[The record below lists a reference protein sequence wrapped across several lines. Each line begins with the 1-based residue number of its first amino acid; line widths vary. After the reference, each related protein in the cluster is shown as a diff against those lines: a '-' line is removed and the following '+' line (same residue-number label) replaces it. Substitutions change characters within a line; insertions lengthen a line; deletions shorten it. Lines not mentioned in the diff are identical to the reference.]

1 MELEETSENVY
12 TAFVE
17 DEEFILN
24 YMDSPPP
31 SMSIAEYD
39 RDSESALG
47 KLDGMGETFPMVKPM
62 RSPMPGTIQEVF
74 VSAGDIFEEGD
85 QICLLESMKMQQ
97 IIRAE
102 SHGTVKEVKV
112 SQGEAILD
120 GAVILNY
127 V

>member
-1 MELEETSENVY
+1 VELEETSENVY

-24 YMDSPPP
+24 YMDSAPS
-31 SMSIAEYD
+31 SMSVAEDD
-39 RDSESALG
+39 RDSESVLG
-47 KLDGMGETFPMVKPM
+47 KLDGMGEISPMVKPM

-74 VSAGDIFEEGD
+74 VSVGDKFEEGD

-97 IIRAE
+97 IIRSE

>member
-24 YMDSPPP
+24 YMDSHPP
-31 SMSIAEYD
+31 SMSVAEDD
-39 RDSESALG
+39 RDSESVLG
-47 KLDGMGETFPMVKPM
+47 KLDGMGEISPMVKPM

-74 VSAGDIFEEGD
+74 VSVGDKFEEGD